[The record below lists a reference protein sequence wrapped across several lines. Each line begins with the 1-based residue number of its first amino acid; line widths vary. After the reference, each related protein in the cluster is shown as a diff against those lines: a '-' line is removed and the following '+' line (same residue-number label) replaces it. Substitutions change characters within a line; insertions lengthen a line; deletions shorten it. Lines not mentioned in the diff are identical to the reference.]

1 MQHRQSERHLR
12 TLGNT
17 KNAAAAPIHRDG
29 GGRKKGPRPGVAKS
43 SPYTGVKWSLRQQM
57 WTVSTKVQG
66 ATIHIGVFDD
76 EQEVR
81 KRAGVFTSTLVLINY
96 YCSFM
101 PPPPSLPPPLSR
113 SYLARTPPVALRSA
127 AFASFTRD
135 VPSLDRVERWYRY
148 DTLVCDWP
156 IEMADLWSVKGPR
169 AETLSQPQP
178 GTDRVFD

>member
-81 KRAGVFTSTLVLINY
+81 KHLFVSRTTYLSRST
-96 YCSFM
+96 CS
-101 PPPPSLPPPLSR
+101 PPPLSR
-113 SYLARTPPVALRSA
+113 SYLVRRTPPLALHSHRMHSHA
-127 AFASFTRD
+127 THTHNTRHPFPHLTM
-135 VPSLDRVERWYRY
+135 PSSS
-148 DTLVCDWP
+148 TLLFLP
-156 IEMADLWSVKGPR
+156 
-169 AETLSQPQP
+169 LS
-178 GTDRVFD
+178 